1 MYKMENVTYARISTA
16 EQNAERQNVNGY
28 KSFTDTCS
36 GSISFFDRPK
46 AKELIKYLKKNPTA
60 IVNVLAV
67 DRLGRNT
74 LDILT
79 TLEFFETNNYKLK
92 IENVGM
98 DSNSPFFKML
108 VSIIGTLAEQE
119 RKTIAERCKQGIE
132 LAKAKG
138 LYQGRKV
145 GTKDS
150 REKILDKHSD
160 IVKLLNYKA
169 KISEIAK
176 ITKKTRVTIYKV
188 KEML

>member
-1 MYKMENVTYARISTA
+1 MENLNYARISTA
-16 EQNAERQNVNGY
+16 EQNAERQTVNGY
-28 KSFTDTCS
+28 KSFIDTCS
-36 GSISFFDRPK
+36 GTISFFDRPK
-46 AKELIKYLKKNPTA
+46 AKELIKYLKKNPSS

-79 TLEFFETNNYKLK
+79 TLEFFKENNYKLK
-92 IENVGM
+92 IEDIGM
-98 DSNSPFFKML
+98 DSNSPFFEML
-108 VSIIGTLAEQE
+108 VTIIGTLATQE

-132 LAKAKG
+132 LAKSKG

-150 REKILDKHSD
+150 RDKIFDKHSD
-160 IVKLLNYKA
+160 IVKMLQHNI

-176 ITKKTRVTIYKV
+176 ITGKTRVTIYKV
-188 KEML
+188 KELL

>member
-16 EQNAERQNVNGY
+16 EQNVERQNVKGY
-28 KSFTDTCS
+28 KSFNDTCS

-46 AKELIKYLKKNPTA
+46 AKELMKYLKKNPSS

-79 TLEFFETNNYKLK
+79 TLEFFEANNYKLK

-150 REKILDKHSD
+150 RDKILDKHSD

-188 KEML
+188 KELL

>member
-1 MYKMENVTYARISTA
+1 MENLTYARISTA

-28 KSFTDTCS
+28 KSFIDTCS
-36 GSISFFDRPK
+36 GTISFFDRPK

-67 DRLGRNT
+67 DRLGRDT

-79 TLEFFETNNYKLK
+79 TLKFFKENNYKLK
-92 IENVGM
+92 IEDVGM
-98 DSNSPFFKML
+98 DSNSPFFEML
-108 VSIIGTLAEQE
+108 VTIIGTLATQE
-119 RKTIAERCKQGIE
+119 KKTIAERCKQGIE
-132 LAKAKG
+132 LAKSKG

-150 REKILDKHSD
+150 RDKILEKHAD
-160 IVKLLNYKA
+160 IVKLLNYKV

-176 ITKKTRVTIYKV
+176 VTGKTRVTIYKV
-188 KEML
+188 KAIS

>member
-1 MYKMENVTYARISTA
+1 MENVTYARISTA

-28 KSFTDTCS
+28 KSFIDTCS
-36 GSISFFDRPK
+36 GTISFFERPK

-188 KEML
+188 KELL

>member
-1 MYKMENVTYARISTA
+1 MENLNYARISTA
-16 EQNAERQNVNGY
+16 EQNAERQTVNGY
-28 KSFTDTCS
+28 KSFIDTCS
-36 GSISFFDRPK
+36 GTISFFDRPK
-46 AKELIKYLKKNPTA
+46 AKELMKYLKKNPSS
-60 IVNVLAV
+60 IVNVFAV
-67 DRLGRNT
+67 DRLGRN
-74 LDILT
+74 LKDILT
-79 TLEFFETNNYKLK
+79 TLEFFEENNYKLK

-98 DSNSPFFKML
+98 DSNSPFFKMV

-150 REKILDKHSD
+150 RDKILEKHSD

-176 ITKKTRVTIYKV
+176 ITGKTRVTVNKV
-188 KEML
+188 KELL